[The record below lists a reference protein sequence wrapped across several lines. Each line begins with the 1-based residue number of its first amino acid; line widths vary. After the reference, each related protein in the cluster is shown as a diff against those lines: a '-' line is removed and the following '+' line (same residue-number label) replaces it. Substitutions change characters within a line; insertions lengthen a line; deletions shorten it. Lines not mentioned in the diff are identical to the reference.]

1 MNRHLNIQTSHGTL
15 LGHLALPEHPRSL
28 VLLPRIQPLAVDDP
42 FAGNLFNRG
51 HAVLTMEVIS
61 ERERHF
67 VDTPQDVS
75 RLARRITDILDLIRR
90 DGDMQE
96 LPLAIH
102 ASGDVTPAAI
112 RVAAL
117 RDTQVSTLSC
127 HGGLIDRAGLQAL
140 EMLVAPLLMLIDDND
155 PAALA
160 SWQRAH
166 RHVACPCA
174 MHVLQTGENQEERVS
189 GWFVEHARRLPGIPD
204 SLT

>member
-127 HGGLIDRAGLQAL
+127 HGGLVDRAGLQAL
-140 EMLVAPLLMLIDDND
+140 EMLVAPLLILIDGND

-174 MHVLQTGENQEERVS
+174 MHVLQTRENQEERVS

>member
-1 MNRHLNIQTSHGTL
+1 MNRHLNIHTSHGTL
-15 LGHLALPEHPRSL
+15 LGHLALPEHPRNL
-28 VLLPRIQPLAVDDP
+28 ILLPQIQPLAVDDP
-42 FAGNLFNRG
+42 FAANLFNRG
-51 HAVLTMEVIS
+51 HAVLSMEVIC

-67 VDTPQDVS
+67 VDTSQDVS
-75 RLARRITDILDLIRR
+75 RLARRMTDILDLIRR
-90 DGDMQE
+90 DGDMQN

-102 ASGDVTPAAI
+102 AGGDATPAAI

-140 EMLVAPLLMLIDDND
+140 EMLVAPLLMLIDDKD

-160 SWQRAH
+160 SWQRAY
-166 RHVACPCA
+166 RHLACPNQ
-174 MHVLQTGENQEERVS
+174 MHFLQAGENQEEPVS
-189 GWFVEHARRLPGIPD
+189 AWLAQYAKRLPEIPG

>member
-15 LGHLALPEHPRSL
+15 LAHLALPEHARSL

-51 HAVLTMEVIS
+51 HAVLAMEVIS

-67 VDTPQDVS
+67 VDITQDVS
-75 RLARRITDILDLIRR
+75 RLARRIIDILDLIRR

-127 HGGLIDRAGLQAL
+127 HGGLVDRAGLQAL
-140 EMLVAPLLMLIDDND
+140 EILVAPLLMLIDDND

-166 RHVACPCA
+166 RHVACPCK
-174 MHVLQTGENQEERVS
+174 MHVLQAGENQEEHVS
-189 GWFVEHARRLPGIPD
+189 GWFVEHARRLSGLSG

>member
-102 ASGDVTPAAI
+102 TSGDVTPAAI

-127 HGGLIDRAGLQAL
+127 HGGLVDRAGLQAL